1 MNWRKKSKKDW
12 GRLDLNY
19 KETPFGKIP
28 EHWGVGTIL
37 ENSKLVTDYVANGSF
52 ASLKENVQYKN
63 EPDYAI
69 LIRLVDFNN
78 EFDGNFVYLS
88 RHSYDFLKKS
98 KLFGNEII
106 ISNVGANVGK
116 VFKAPSLSKPMSL
129 GPNSIMFIPKG
140 DNDFYYYWM
149 KSRFGQHM
157 LKSIVSGS
165 AQPKFNKTDFR
176 RLEIPVPPINEQKE
190 IGSILRSLDD
200 RIAENKKINHHL
212 VELARSFWQE
222 RFSSKQPNGKLGD
235 IIELFDSKRVPLSAN
250 QREKMDKTYPYYG
263 ATSLMDY
270 VDDYLFDG
278 TYLLLGEDGTVIDKE
293 GYPIL
298 QYVWG
303 KFWVNNH
310 AHIMVGKNGF
320 TVESLFVLLKNTC
333 VSSIVTGAV
342 QLKINQANLKSVDVY
357 IPQKEELDNFNSTIE
372 PIFDQLRNLYDEIKS
387 LTTLRDALLPKLM
400 SGEISVAD

>member
-106 ISNVGANVGK
+106 ISNVGANVGT

-212 VELARSFWQE
+212 AEMAESIW
-222 RFSSKQPNGKLGD
+222 K
-235 IIELFDSKRVPLSAN
+235 
-250 QREKMDKTYPYYG
+250 EKY
-263 ATSLMDY
+263 
-270 VDDYLFDG
+270 
-278 TYLLLGEDGTVIDKE
+278 
-293 GYPIL
+293 
-298 QYVWG
+298 
-303 KFWVNNH
+303 
-310 AHIMVGKNGF
+310 
-320 TVESLFVLLKNTC
+320 
-333 VSSIVTGAV
+333 
-342 QLKINQANLKSVDVY
+342 ANLK
-357 IPQKEELDNFNSTIE
+357 PNSTLGNFFPIITGKKDANVARGGQYPFFSCSQGISYTDAYSFEGNAILLAGNGDFNVKTYNGKFEAYQRTYVLIPNNEYRLGFLYYAIKHFLSDITAGDRGSVIKYITKGDIE
-372 PIFDQLRNLYDEIKS
+372 NLNLYMPDDESDFELFNQFVSNTAQNNAEIER
-387 LTTLRDALLPKLM
+387 LTETRDTLLPKLM
-400 SGEISVAD
+400 SGELSVID

>member
-1 MNWRKKSKKDW
+1 MNWKRKSKSDW
-12 GRLDLNY
+12 GRLDLSY
-19 KETPFGKIP
+19 KQLGDFSNIKGGKRLPKGQMLVATPTNHPYIRVRDLGKSKTLELDSSFEYIEQETFEKIARYIVN
-28 EHWGVGTIL
+28 ENDIIISIVGTIGLIGKVGSTLDGANLTENCAKIVDVEGFDKDFLYYYLTSNEGQSAIHAYTVGAVQQKLPLKNIIELMIPDIPL
-37 ENSKLVTDYVANGSF
+37 ENQKKIAKT
-52 ASLKENVQYKN
+52 
-63 EPDYAI
+63 
-69 LIRLVDFNN
+69 
-78 EFDGNFVYLS
+78 LS
-88 RHSYDFLKKS
+88 
-98 KLFGNEII
+98 
-106 ISNVGANVGK
+106 
-116 VFKAPSLSKPMSL
+116 VF
-129 GPNSIMFIPKG
+129 
-140 DNDFYYYWM
+140 
-149 KSRFGQHM
+149 
-157 LKSIVSGS
+157 
-165 AQPKFNKTDFR
+165 
-176 RLEIPVPPINEQKE
+176 
-190 IGSILRSLDD
+190 DD

-400 SGEISVAD
+400 SGEISVTD

>member
-1 MNWRKKSKKDW
+1 MNWKRKSKSDW
-12 GRLDLNY
+12 GRLDLSY
-19 KETPFGKIP
+19 KQLGDFSNIKGGKRLPKGQMLVATPTNHPYIRVRDLGKSKTLELDSSFEYIEQETFEKIARYIVN
-28 EHWGVGTIL
+28 ENDIIISIVGTIGLIGKVGSTLDGANLTENCAKIVDVEGFDKDFLYYYLTSNEGQSAIHAYTVGAVQQKLPLKNIIELMIPDIPL
-37 ENSKLVTDYVANGSF
+37 ENQKKIAKT
-52 ASLKENVQYKN
+52 
-63 EPDYAI
+63 
-69 LIRLVDFNN
+69 
-78 EFDGNFVYLS
+78 LS
-88 RHSYDFLKKS
+88 
-98 KLFGNEII
+98 
-106 ISNVGANVGK
+106 
-116 VFKAPSLSKPMSL
+116 VF
-129 GPNSIMFIPKG
+129 
-140 DNDFYYYWM
+140 
-149 KSRFGQHM
+149 
-157 LKSIVSGS
+157 
-165 AQPKFNKTDFR
+165 
-176 RLEIPVPPINEQKE
+176 
-190 IGSILRSLDD
+190 DD
-200 RIAENKKINHHL
+200 RIAENKKINNHL

>member
-106 ISNVGANVGK
+106 ISNVGANVGT

-212 VELARSFWQE
+212 EQIAMEIFDDMFPNVSSGDNTIGEYIVPKRGKGLRSKDTIDGVVPVVAGGLQPATYHNVANTVAPVITISASGANAGYVNLWSVPVW
-222 RFSSKQPNGKLGD
+222 SS
-235 IIELFDSKRVPLSAN
+235 DSS
-250 QREKMDKTYPYYG
+250 
-263 ATSLMDY
+263 
-270 VDDYLFDG
+270 F
-278 TYLLLGEDGTVIDKE
+278 IDKSMT
-293 GYPIL
+293 
-298 QYVWG
+298 
-303 KFWVNNH
+303 N
-310 AHIMVGKNGF
+310 
-320 TVESLFVLLKNTC
+320 
-333 VSSIVTGAV
+333 
-342 QLKINQANLKSVDVY
+342 DVY
-357 IPQKEELDNFNSTIE
+357 FWYIMLKKRQQEIYDSQTGSAQPHIYPKHIDIMPTIALSDELISSFTEQVTFMFEQIGN
-372 PIFDQLRNLYDEIKS
+372 NLDEIKV
-387 LTTLRDALLPKLM
+387 LQDCRDALLPKLM
-400 SGEISVAD
+400 SGELSVTD

>member
-1 MNWRKKSKKDW
+1 MNWKRKSKSDW
-12 GRLDLNY
+12 GRLDLSY
-19 KETPFGKIP
+19 KQLGDFSNIKGGKRLPKGQMLVATPTNHPYIRVRDLGKSKTLELDSSFEYIEQETFEKIARYIVN
-28 EHWGVGTIL
+28 ENDIIISIVGTIGLIGKVGSTLDGANLTENCAKIVDVEGFDKDFLYYYLTSNEGQSAIHAYTVGAVQQKLPLKNIIELMIPDIPL
-37 ENSKLVTDYVANGSF
+37 ENQKKIAKT
-52 ASLKENVQYKN
+52 
-63 EPDYAI
+63 
-69 LIRLVDFNN
+69 
-78 EFDGNFVYLS
+78 LS
-88 RHSYDFLKKS
+88 
-98 KLFGNEII
+98 
-106 ISNVGANVGK
+106 
-116 VFKAPSLSKPMSL
+116 VF
-129 GPNSIMFIPKG
+129 
-140 DNDFYYYWM
+140 
-149 KSRFGQHM
+149 
-157 LKSIVSGS
+157 
-165 AQPKFNKTDFR
+165 
-176 RLEIPVPPINEQKE
+176 
-190 IGSILRSLDD
+190 DD

>member
-1 MNWRKKSKKDW
+1 MSYKQLGDFSNIKGGKRLPKGQMLVATPTNHPYIRVRDLGKSKTLE
-12 GRLDLNY
+12 LDSSFEY
-19 KETPFGKIP
+19 IEQETFEKIARYIVN
-28 EHWGVGTIL
+28 ENDIIISIVGTIGLIGKVGSTLDGANLTENCAKIVDVEGFDKDFLYYYLTSNEGQSAIHAYTVGAVQQKLPLKNIIELMIPDIPL
-37 ENSKLVTDYVANGSF
+37 ENQKKIAKT
-52 ASLKENVQYKN
+52 
-63 EPDYAI
+63 
-69 LIRLVDFNN
+69 
-78 EFDGNFVYLS
+78 LS
-88 RHSYDFLKKS
+88 
-98 KLFGNEII
+98 
-106 ISNVGANVGK
+106 
-116 VFKAPSLSKPMSL
+116 VF
-129 GPNSIMFIPKG
+129 
-140 DNDFYYYWM
+140 
-149 KSRFGQHM
+149 
-157 LKSIVSGS
+157 
-165 AQPKFNKTDFR
+165 
-176 RLEIPVPPINEQKE
+176 
-190 IGSILRSLDD
+190 DD